1 MSAPGDEDPIERL
14 LAIMARLRDPDRGC
28 PWDREQTW
36 HSIVP
41 HTLEEAYE
49 VADAI
54 ERRDFAAVKDELG
67 DLLFQVVY
75 YARFA
80 AEEGRFEFRDV
91 VEALN
96 AKMVRRH
103 PHVFGNEVI
112 SNSTELRARWD
123 AAKAAE
129 RAADPERSASS
140 ELDDV
145 PVGLPALSRA
155 AKIQRRAA
163 RVSFDFDGTPA
174 ARDKLG
180 SELEELDEALASAD
194 PAQVEHELG
203 DVLFAAVN
211 VARHEGLDPEAALRR
226 ATQRF
231 ETRFRYVESA
241 LAAAGRS
248 VSDADT
254 EALERLW
261 MEAKR
266 AEAAGR

>member
-1 MSAPGDEDPIERL
+1 MSASDDPIETTIAL
-14 LAIMARLRDPDRGC
+14 MARLRDPDRGC

-36 HSIVP
+36 DSIVP

-54 ERRDFAAVKDELG
+54 ERRDFAAIKDELG

-80 AEEGRFEFRDV
+80 TEEGRFAFDDV

-96 AKMVRRH
+96 DKMVRRH
-103 PHVFGNEVI
+103 PHVFGNEVVND
-112 SNSTELRARWD
+112 SAELKARWE

-129 RAADPERSASS
+129 RAADPQRATPS

-145 PVGLPALSRA
+145 PIGLPALSRA
-155 AKIQRRAA
+155 GKIQRRAA
-163 RVSFDFDGTPA
+163 RVAFDFDGTPA
-174 ARDKLG
+174 AFDKLH
-180 SELEELDEALASAD
+180 SELRELEQALAGAD

-203 DVLFAAVN
+203 DVLFAAIN
-211 VARHEGLDPEAALRR
+211 VARHEGVDAEAALRR
-226 ATQRF
+226 ATRRF
-231 ETRFRYVESA
+231 ETRFRYVEAA
-241 LAAAGRS
+241 LAAAGS
-248 VSDADT
+248 SLTEAGP

-261 MEAKR
+261 EEAKR
-266 AEAAGR
+266 VETGGA